1 MPHDAK
7 HVTNTRRLSYYIIAY
22 ILSTDVN
29 TKIKNGEAETT
40 ISFFCDFSTVFLLK
54 KNSID
59 FSVFFYTEKT
69 YFFGFI
75 HIYKRYKVAP
85 GSKISIRIGCGRRY
99 RFIEMRAVVIIIVG
113 HCVRRST
120 SRQPIATLFKC
131 QITRTTRSINA
142 VRIVTSIIDIIVDR
156 MMGACG
162 RCGCWRYNGRT
173 FAFIQKSALITAA
186 VCVWVSNVYVCVW
199 LESNTRLERKLS
211 GIFFLFE
218 V

>member
-1 MPHDAK
+1 MWIQKLKMEKPK
-7 HVTNTRRLSYYIIAY
+7 QRLVFFVIFLQFFFWRR
-22 ILSTDVN
+22 TP
-29 TKIKNGEAETT
+29 
-40 ISFFCDFSTVFLLK
+40 
-54 KNSID
+54 SI
-59 FSVFFYTEKT
+59 FQFFFYTEKT